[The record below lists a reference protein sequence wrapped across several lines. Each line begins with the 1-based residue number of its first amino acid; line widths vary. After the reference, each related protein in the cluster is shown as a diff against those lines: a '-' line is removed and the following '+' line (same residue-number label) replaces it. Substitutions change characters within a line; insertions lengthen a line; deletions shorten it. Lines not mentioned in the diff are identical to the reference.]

1 MASSIISS
9 EQIPTLAALYSKA
22 QLVASSKAPVTSPSA
37 SANQRAALIRGDIT
51 KLQVDAIVNAANKS
65 LLGGGGVDGAIHA
78 AAGRALLDECRTLG
92 GCPTG
97 ESRITKGY
105 RLPARHV
112 IHTVGPIYSS
122 DEVSE
127 PLLRSCYRSSLE
139 LAAEQGLKS
148 VAFSGISTGIY
159 GYPSLDAAMVACKT
173 VREYLDEHDGPLEKV
188 VFVTFLQKDVDA
200 YNALLPRFFPP
211 TEDKE

>member
-1 MASSIISS
+1 MLPTKTLKMAASVVSL
-9 EQIPTLAALYSKA
+9 EQIPSLTSLYRDSKLAASSRA
-22 QLVASSKAPVTSPSA
+22 PASSPSE
-37 SANQRAALIRGDIT
+37 SVNNRAALIRGDLT
-51 KLQVDAIVNAANKS
+51 KLHVDAIVNAANTS

-78 AAGRALLDECRTLG
+78 AAGRKLLEECRTLG

-105 RLPARHV
+105 RLPASHV
-112 IHTVGPIYSS
+112 IHTVGPVYKS
-122 DEVSE
+122 DDVSE

-139 LAAEQGLKS
+139 LAAENGLKS

-159 GYPSLDAAMVACKT
+159 GYPSMDAAVVACRT

-200 YNALLPRFFPP
+200 YNAIIP
-211 TEDKE
+211 

>member
-1 MASSIISS
+1 MAASVVSLD
-9 EQIPTLAALYSKA
+9 QIPSLASLYRDSKLA
-22 QLVASSKAPVTSPSA
+22 ASSKPPATSPSE
-37 SANQRAALIRGDIT
+37 SVNNRAALIRGDLT
-51 KLQVDAIVNAANKS
+51 KLQVDAIVNAANTS

-78 AAGRALLDECRTLG
+78 AAGRSLLDECRTLG

-112 IHTVGPIYSS
+112 IHTVGPVYSS
-122 DEVSE
+122 DDVSE

-139 LAAEQGLKS
+139 LAAQNGLRS

-159 GYPSLDAAMVACKT
+159 GYPSVDAAVVACRT

-200 YNALLPRFFPP
+200 YNAIIPTYFPP
-211 TEDKE
+211 AESTD

>member
-1 MASSIISS
+1 MPPTKTLKMAASVVSL
-9 EQIPTLAALYSKA
+9 EQIPSLASLYRDSK
-22 QLVASSKAPVTSPSA
+22 LVASSRAPASSPSE
-37 SANQRAALIRGDIT
+37 SVNDRAALIRGDLT
-51 KLQVDAIVNAANKS
+51 KLQVDAIVNAANTS

-78 AAGRALLDECRTLG
+78 AAGRKLLEECRTLG

-105 RLPARHV
+105 RLPANHV
-112 IHTVGPIYSS
+112 IHTVGPVYES
-122 DEVSE
+122 DDVSE
-127 PLLRSCYRSSLE
+127 PLLRSCYRSSLK
-139 LAAEQGLKS
+139 LAAENGLKS

-159 GYPSLDAAMVACKT
+159 GYPSEDAAVVACRT

-200 YNALLPRFFPP
+200 YNVIIP
-211 TEDKE
+211 

>member
-1 MASSIISS
+1 MAASIISS
-9 EQIPTLAALYSKA
+9 EQIPTLAALYSSSKLA
-22 QLVASSKAPVTSPSA
+22 ASSHAPITSPSA

-51 KLQVDAIVNAANKS
+51 KLEVDAIVNAANKS
-65 LLGGGGVDGAIHA
+65 LRGGGGVDGAIHA

-97 ESRITKGY
+97 EARITKGY

-112 IHTVGPIYSS
+112 IHTVGPVYSNQ
-122 DEVSE
+122 DVSE

-139 LAAEQGLKS
+139 LAAEKGLKS

-159 GYPSLDAAMVACKT
+159 GYPSLDAAEVACRT

-200 YNALLPRFFPP
+200 YNAALP
-211 TEDKE
+211 

>member
-1 MASSIISS
+1 MAASVVSL
-9 EQIPTLAALYSKA
+9 EQIPSLASLYRDSKLA
-22 QLVASSKAPVTSPSA
+22 GGSKTPDASPSA

-78 AAGRALLDECRTLG
+78 AAGPGLLDECRTLG

-105 RLPARHV
+105 RLPAAHV
-112 IHTVGPIYSS
+112 IHTVGPVYSGKS
-122 DEVSE
+122 VSE

-139 LAAEQGLKS
+139 LAAQKGLRS
-148 VAFSGISTGIY
+148 VAFSGISTGVY
-159 GYPSLDAAMVACKT
+159 GYPSVDAAVVACRT
-173 VREYLDEHDGPLEKV
+173 IREYLDEHDGPLEKV

-200 YNALLPRFFPP
+200 YNATIPRFFPP
-211 TEDKE
+211 ADSTD